1 MIIPSIKKTFIVY
14 LASISILI
22 IAMAIMP
29 PGVFAETHSSRLNLT
44 IPGGVLVVEKE
55 GGQDTKTILVHDHLS
70 STKVIVN
77 QNGEIEK
84 LPSYYPYGNT
94 VDQNSTQIEQTNR
107 YYTAQRKVA
116 DESELYNYN
125 ARYYNPQSGIFIQP
139 DSVEGPNR
147 FAYVAGNPVMN
158 NDPSG
163 HFCIPCLI
171 GIGALI
177 GMMTSSPMASTPADT
192 PGELVRVQ
200 QWEASGGPEFNY
212 LMGRMIP
219 GVGQGMGLAELSTG
233 TDVLGREVGGFGQ
246 AFNVVD
252 MLLTPGVMS
261 SLDSLGG
268 TVNTTLQTQ
277 RLGRLSGGKEILS
290 ARTTI
295 ELEESIRAIDP
306 DITIARS
313 LSRTDHGGGY
323 QPLYNNLEYATDSP
337 NAMRVLRHEATHWA
351 QEQNGFPKLM
361 RINGNLLRSSYNV
374 DKTFKGQIPAVT
386 RFTDGVGHN
395 LRAIVAD
402 FDQEMMAYGVGQP
415 GLLSRHIGGSIF
427 STGTPRA
434 GVFVRDQI
442 PRIYKNMPPIGA
454 ASRLHSKY

>member
-1 MIIPSIKKTFIVY
+1 MIVPSIKKTFIVY

-246 AFNVVD
+246 AFNVN
-252 MLLTPGVMS
+252 P
-261 SLDSLGG
+261 
-268 TVNTTLQTQ
+268 
-277 RLGRLSGGKEILS
+277 
-290 ARTTI
+290 
-295 ELEESIRAIDP
+295 
-306 DITIARS
+306 
-313 LSRTDHGGGY
+313 H
-323 QPLYNNLEYATDSP
+323 
-337 NAMRVLRHEATHWA
+337 
-351 QEQNGFPKLM
+351 
-361 RINGNLLRSSYNV
+361 
-374 DKTFKGQIPAVT
+374 
-386 RFTDGVGHN
+386 
-395 LRAIVAD
+395 
-402 FDQEMMAYGVGQP
+402 
-415 GLLSRHIGGSIF
+415 
-427 STGTPRA
+427 
-434 GVFVRDQI
+434 
-442 PRIYKNMPPIGA
+442 
-454 ASRLHSKY
+454 